1 MPAATTPVRRTRDW
15 VEREYGREKWPA
27 IERIVE
33 AEERAEPDAGL
44 ARILGRVARSQW
56 RAEDPLQTRPFAG
69 GPAEIPLPPSG
80 AHAAEQGI
88 VLDVVGRACT
98 GHTDLIVELGAGWA
112 WHLLTLWATGGPRHA
127 HYVAAEYT
135 AAGRRAAARLAALDP
150 RLRFSAVPFDYH
162 APRLDG
168 GGRRHAMVFSVN
180 SVEQIPY
187 VRPELFAA
195 IRGLAPSVTCIHFE
209 PVGWQLGERTGGGSS
224 AAYAERHDYNR
235 NLVAAVRAE
244 AAAGRIV
251 LDAIVP
257 DLFGVN
263 PRNATTVVTWR
274 AGAQ

>member
-1 MPAATTPVRRTRDW
+1 MGAPTAPVRRTREW

-27 IERIVE
+27 IERVIE
-33 AEERAEPDAGL
+33 AEARAEPDAGL

-56 RAEDPLQTRPFAG
+56 RAGDPLAARLFAG
-69 GPAEIPLPPSG
+69 GSAQVRLPASG
-80 AHAAEQGI
+80 AHAAEQGV
-88 VLDVVGRACT
+88 VLDVVAHACT
-98 GHTDLIVELGAGWA
+98 ATTDLIVELGAGWA
-112 WHLLTLWATGGPRHA
+112 WHLLALWATGGPRRA
-127 HYVAAEYT
+127 RYVAAEYT
-135 AAGRRAAARLAALDP
+135 VAGRRAAVRLAALDP

-168 GGRRHAMVFSVN
+168 GGARHAVVFSVN

-187 VRPELFAA
+187 VQPAVFAA

-209 PVGWQLGERTGGGSS
+209 PVGWQLGGQAATGSS

-244 AAAGRIV
+244 AAAGRLV

-257 DLFGVN
+257 DVFGVN
-263 PRNATTVVTWR
+263 PRNATTVVRWR
-274 AGAQ
+274 AGAH